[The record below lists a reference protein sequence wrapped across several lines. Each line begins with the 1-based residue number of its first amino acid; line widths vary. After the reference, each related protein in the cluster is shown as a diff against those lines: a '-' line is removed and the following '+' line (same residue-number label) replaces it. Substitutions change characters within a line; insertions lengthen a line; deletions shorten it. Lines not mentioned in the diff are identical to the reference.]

1 MKKLFL
7 LLSLLICSNAI
18 VTPAH
23 ADYSEHVIPALKIAG
38 GTLAA
43 ATAVG
48 YAALVPD
55 VGPIIPLPAITSA
68 SILSAMAFGLT
79 ENITANPAA
88 KITSTALMGLS
99 AYFYFIGMALVYR
112 PKGKTFLERNKESL
126 LVAPAVICTATLA
139 TLSLKSLITDEKFIE
154 SLKYI
159 FC

>member
-1 MKKLFL
+1 MKKLLIF
-7 LLSLLICSNAI
+7 LSLLITVSAI
-18 VTPAH
+18 TSARAELSDQIV
-23 ADYSEHVIPALKIAG
+23 PALKIAG

-68 SILSAMAFGLT
+68 TILSAMAFGLT
-79 ENITANPAA
+79 DNITANPAA

-112 PKGKTFLERNKESL
+112 PKGKTFLERNKETL
-126 LVAPAVICTATLA
+126 LVAPAVVCTATLA
-139 TLSLKSLITDEKFIE
+139 AISFKSLITDEKFIE

-159 FC
+159 FF